1 MDTWNRERKRTRDR
15 LSDYEISKF
24 DLVYPCSK
32 SKFDLVYPWYNHSLN
47 VLSKQLYELASKHGF
62 TGTQDNLINNLF
74 QDSIMIESFENFPIP
89 GNVNLLYLDSETSI
103 LYYFKETTNDINI
116 EVAET
121 IGAKI
126 VGQNTDEV
134 TGNIITYM
142 YIPVRAMLIENSII
156 VGGDA
161 AEYID

>member
-15 LSDYEISKF
+15 LSDYEI
-24 DLVYPCSK
+24 

-74 QDSIMIESFENFPIP
+74 QNSIMIESFENFPIP
-89 GNVNLLYLDSETSI
+89 GNINLLYLDNETSI

-121 IGAKI
+121 VGAKI

-134 TGNIITYM
+134 TGNTITYM

-156 VGGDA
+156 NGGDA

>member
-24 DLVYPCSK
+24 N
-32 SKFDLVYPWYNHSLN
+32 LVYPWYNHSLN

-74 QDSIMIESFENFPIP
+74 QNSIMIESFENFPIP
-89 GNVNLLYLDSETSI
+89 GNINLLYLDNETSI

-121 IGAKI
+121 VGAKI

-134 TGNIITYM
+134 TGNTITYM

-156 VGGDA
+156 NGGDA

>member
-15 LSDYEISKF
+15 LSDYEI
-24 DLVYPCSK
+24 

-74 QDSIMIESFENFPIP
+74 QNSIMIESFENFPIP
-89 GNVNLLYLDSETSI
+89 GNINLLYLDNETSI

-121 IGAKI
+121 VGAKI

-134 TGNIITYM
+134 TGNTITYM

-156 VGGDA
+156 NCGDA

>member
-24 DLVYPCSK
+24 N
-32 SKFDLVYPWYNHSLN
+32 LVYPWYNHSLN

-74 QDSIMIESFENFPIP
+74 QNSIMIESFENFPIP
-89 GNVNLLYLDSETSI
+89 GNINLLYLDNETSI

-121 IGAKI
+121 VGAKI

-134 TGNIITYM
+134 TGNTITYM

-156 VGGDA
+156 NGGDA
-161 AEYID
+161 AEYIDWNDVKVVF

>member
-1 MDTWNRERKRTRDR
+1 MDTWNRERKKTRDR
-15 LSDYEISKF
+15 LSDYEI
-24 DLVYPCSK
+24 

-74 QDSIMIESFENFPIP
+74 QNSIMIESFENFPIP
-89 GNVNLLYLDSETSI
+89 GNINLLYLDNETSI

-121 IGAKI
+121 VGAKI

-134 TGNIITYM
+134 TGNTITYM

-156 VGGDA
+156 NGGDA